1 VAVPLVPLLCLG
13 GFGLIAIIVQI
24 ASDALPP
31 GRAVEWCVTVLAWS
45 AACCAL
51 GLVVFGC
58 VEVTFRAVEWADNLM
73 ETKSDGEDRR
83 D

>member
-1 VAVPLVPLLCLG
+1 VALPLVPLLCLG
-13 GFGLIAIIVQI
+13 GFGLLGIIVGMSADSRSSGQ
-24 ASDALPP
+24 
-31 GRAVEWCVTVLAWS
+31 AVEWCLGVLAWS
-45 AACCAL
+45 MVCCVL

-73 ETKSDGEDRR
+73 ETKSDGEARR